1 LKEAKVQV
9 PPPPT
14 GPLQVEVGDAVKPA
28 ERQQVKKVFQEPEAS
43 KEAEEPEVSQEIDEW
58 LQTTN
63 VFRKGPPTIRGMK
76 IIYRYA
82 PSGSFADLVKLSKT
96 KAKFAEMV
104 KALAAAG
111 GNGQKFRDAFDA
123 KVEAIK
129 CGTYTVQGQ
138 CCREKCAWVKT
149 VAFPLNDKPRDRPQC
164 ISVAEADTQKL
175 TTMCKAS
182 FRPSGTPPTRNIQN
196 KINKNKDTAMEKLK
210 KLKNGKIEAADM
222 MESPLPGD
230 SSTHIK
236 DRLKTMAADSRG
248 KANAKNAEASAVP
261 DPRQP
266 RAAKPIVNGATRSS
280 QPRPKTPDRNRRRAQ
295 AILEGV
301 DLAPQ
306 YDFPSLVPEVPDFGS
321 AKTVNERLASL
332 SAGTVRR
339 SSGNK

>member
-1 LKEAKVQV
+1 
-9 PPPPT
+9 
-14 GPLQVEVGDAVKPA
+14 
-28 ERQQVKKVFQEPEAS
+28 
-43 KEAEEPEVSQEIDEW
+43 
-58 LQTTN
+58 
-63 VFRKGPPTIRGMK
+63 
-76 IIYRYA
+76 
-82 PSGSFADLVKLSKT
+82 
-96 KAKFAEMV
+96 
-104 KALAAAG
+104 
-111 GNGQKFRDAFDA
+111 
-123 KVEAIK
+123 
-129 CGTYTVQGQ
+129 
-138 CCREKCAWVKT
+138 
-149 VAFPLNDKPRDRPQC
+149 
-164 ISVAEADTQKL
+164 
-175 TTMCKAS
+175 
-182 FRPSGTPPTRNIQN
+182 
-196 KINKNKDTAMEKLK
+196 
-210 KLKNGKIEAADM
+210 M